1 MTISISQATYLVLV
15 YFSVSLWEYIMFQ
28 RNTTPYP
35 YRQGFAV
42 FSIIQWIG
50 VFLGMIGIF
59 GIAWGIAI
67 SVACMTV
74 LQYLCHFT
82 LAPLWNKVA
91 QSNYLLP
98 TAFFVITVWVVL
110 GFGIYHF
117 A

>member
-1 MTISISQATYLVLV
+1 MTLSISQAAYLVLV
-15 YFSVSLWEYIMFQ
+15 FFCVSLWEYIMFQ

-35 YRQGFAV
+35 YRQGFAI
-42 FSIIQWIG
+42 FSILQWIG
-50 VFLGMIGIF
+50 IFLGMIGIF
-59 GIAWGIAI
+59 GFAWGIVIA
-67 SVACMTV
+67 VACMTV

-82 LAPLWNKVA
+82 VGLLWNKVA

-98 TAFFVITVWVVL
+98 TGLFAVTVWVVL